1 MRKSI
6 LPMVIAV
13 LALCAFSPPATFAA
27 TAWNQY
33 GFSSRHTSFNKM
45 ETTLTSGNVA
55 NLAFL
60 WAGSVGKP
68 LVSGPTVGRGNVYVA
83 ADGEVFA
90 FRASDGASLWSHLS
104 CSGIGAVQPA
114 LSSHALLVGDDG
126 GDLAAY
132 DPATGSQLWCRDES
146 GSITSP
152 PSINAGVVYIS
163 NGSSVVAVDIKT
175 GNTLWIFTPVDFSRI
190 DNTPA
195 VTATTVYATS
205 GDSLFALDRTT
216 GHKIWRIGF
225 GPQIFISAPSVANG
239 LVYVGGNSL
248 FAVNASTGKLRWT
261 KNNVGVIVSMPAIA
275 DGNVYVNAQDPNF
288 GLFAFNAVTG
298 KLVWRSM
305 YPDEPVGTVTVANGV
320 VYDIADT
327 GDLQLFDS
335 ATGVFLGSLDDP
347 GNLPFNSDFR
357 IQPAVVKGT
366 VYLPTG
372 NYGGGNRID
381 AFTLPLP

>member
-6 LPMVIAV
+6 LPIVIAA
-13 LALCAFSPPATFAA
+13 LALCAVSARATFAA
-27 TAWNQY
+27 TAWSQY
-33 GFSSRHTSFNKM
+33 GFSSRHTSFNEK

-60 WAGSVGKP
+60 WAGSVGTP
-68 LVSGPTVGRGNVYVA
+68 VVSGPTVGLGNVYVA
-83 ADGEVFA
+83 ADGKVFA

-104 CSGIGAVQPA
+104 CSGIGTVQPA
-114 LSSHALLVGDDG
+114 LGSHALLVGDKG

-132 DPATGSQLWCRDES
+132 DPATGAQLWCRDES

-152 PSINAGVVYIS
+152 PSINAGVVYIT
-163 NGSSVVAVDIKT
+163 NGSSVVAVDLKT
-175 GNTLWIFTPVDFSRI
+175 GNTLWIFTPPDSSRI

-195 VTATTVYATS
+195 VTATTVYATG

-216 GHKIWRIGF
+216 GHKVWRTNF
-225 GPQIFISAPSVANG
+225 GRQIFISAPSVANG

-261 KNNVGVIVSMPAIA
+261 KNNVGAIVSMPAIA
-275 DGNVYVNAQDPNF
+275 DGNVFVNAQDPFF

-298 KLVWRSM
+298 KMMWRSI
-305 YPDEPVGTVTVANGV
+305 YPDEPAGTVTVANGV

-327 GDLQLFDS
+327 GDLQLFDA
-335 ATGVFLGSLDDP
+335 ATGAFLGSLDDP
-347 GNLPFNSDFR
+347 GDLPFNYDFR
-357 IQPAVVKGT
+357 IQPAVVNGT

-372 NYGGGNRID
+372 NYGGGNRVD